1 MVSQNNLTHVKSFPD
16 RARLDQLDPR
26 VLRNEH
32 AVTFY
37 RYKMYH
43 IFGHGHYDILIL
55 KQINLLIIKMSFLFI
70 T

>member
-1 MVSQNNLTHVKSFPD
+1 MTHIKSFPD
-16 RARLDQLDPR
+16 RARLDYLDPR

-43 IFGHGHYDILIL
+43 IFRHGHYDIFFL
-55 KQINLLIIKMSFLFI
+55 KQSNLLIIKVSFLSI

>member
-1 MVSQNNLTHVKSFPD
+1 M
-16 RARLDQLDPR
+16 
-26 VLRNEH
+26 NEH

-55 KQINLLIIKMSFLFI
+55 KQNNLFIIKVFYFSNLLLEKLANSPKSCYE
-70 T
+70 